1 MTYIFYIKK
10 LTTESNRVILVWKK
24 DTDAVK
30 NGKDMSNRER
40 QEANMR
46 FKLDFIIDQSEL
58 NADYRRYVLSFIKN
72 ALSQSVNGDLLGRY
86 YTDTNTK
93 DFTWTMIVGKP
104 QFTKEKF
111 RFADNRFSLVF
122 STDDREQTGMYLM
135 LAFLNQKNR
144 RYPIDEGNFITL
156 KNIVQ
161 LDQKEIKSTTV
172 RFVTMPGSS
181 LVVREHDRET
191 NRDTYYSCEDEEYA
205 GRLEQ
210 ALKTQA
216 EMADFPKSAVESIR
230 LQSVTGR
237 KIVVKYYGIY
247 LDATI
252 ADFTVSGE
260 TKILQYF
267 YQNGACSRR
276 SSGFGMVDIVEEG

>member
-1 MTYIFYIKK
+1 MEKK
-10 LTTESNRVILVWKK
+10 GADAVINGGDVSNKERRR
-24 DTDAVK
+24 DTD
-30 NGKDMSNRER
+30 
-40 QEANMR
+40 MR
-46 FKLDFIIDQSEL
+46 FKLDFITGQSEL

-72 ALSQSVNGDLLGRY
+72 ALSQSVNGDLLDRY
-86 YTDTNTK
+86 YMDTHTK
-93 DFTWTMIVGKP
+93 DFSWTMIVSKP

-111 RFADNRFSLVF
+111 RFADNKFSLIF
-122 STDDREQTGMYLM
+122 STDDRRQTGMYLM

-144 RYPIDEGNFITL
+144 KYPAGEGNFITL

-161 LDQKEIKSTTV
+161 LDQKEIKGTTV

-181 LVVREHDRET
+181 LVVREHDRDS
-191 NRDTYYSCEDEEYA
+191 NKDKYYSCEDEGYPEK
-205 GRLEQ
+205 LEQ

-216 EMADFPKSAVESIR
+216 EMAGFPETSVESIR
-230 LQSVTGR
+230 LHGVTGR
-237 KIVVKYYGIY
+237 KVVVKHYGIY

-260 TKILQYF
+260 NRILQYF

-276 SSGFGMVDIVEEG
+276 SIGFGMLDLVEEG